1 MHHCILIEIIRTYF
15 FSQLLQCKFD
25 DFKLRVET
33 GSERFNQ
40 CEELAKKLI
49 ASDTTYSS
57 KIEQRQQ
64 HLR

>member
-1 MHHCILIEIIRTYF
+1 M
-15 FSQLLQCKFD
+15 QLLQSKFD
-25 DFKLRVET
+25 EFQVRVEA

-49 ASDTTYSS
+49 ASDSSYSG